1 MGAEYGTNS
10 FRDDKKGRSFNLA
23 KDRRIPVRLK
33 CANCGKKPYIIIP
46 TYQIFAYPPGDP
58 RIRGGVDREEQWENW
73 CLSCVRSGFIEDDTG
88 RIGISV
94 NSG

>member
-33 CANCGKKPYIIIP
+33 CANCGKSHI
-46 TYQIFAYPPGDP
+46 
-58 RIRGGVDREEQWENW
+58 
-73 CLSCVRSGFIEDDTG
+73 L
-88 RIGISV
+88 
-94 NSG
+94 